1 MAGRRAFALP
11 LRYAWRS
18 LRRAPVFTMTAA
30 LTLALGVGA
39 TTAIFSVVNAVL
51 LRPLP
56 YDDADR
62 LVAIGHTAPG
72 VKLTEVGH
80 SLGTYFTYR
89 KLATAFDQIGLY
101 KGLSASLAD
110 PTGRA
115 EPERLNVAYITP
127 SVLPALRVSPIRGR
141 RFQEEEGIPGGVPVV
156 LLADDFWRR
165 RFGGDPTIVGKAIQ
179 MDGRATEVIGVMPP
193 SFHFPDSRT
202 EAWLPLRLNPAQ
214 EQAGGF
220 DYSGI
225 ARLRSGAT
233 AASGLADIRQAFQR
247 LPELYPTLAPGMA
260 MRAVIENARI
270 QPTLV
275 PLRDVVVGSFGPVLW
290 VVAAT
295 AGLVLLVACANIA
308 NLLLVRAEGRQ
319 KELTVRS
326 ALGAGHGQVLAHF
339 FAEGVVLALLGGVIG
354 TALAVVS
361 VRLLVQYGPAELP
374 RLNEVRVDLVALA
387 FAALASLVAALLAT
401 LFPAFRQGKV
411 NLGAMLREGGR
422 SGTAGRQR
430 QRTRGALVSAQV
442 ALALV
447 LLSASGLLAR
457 SVLRLKAVRPGFDA
471 ANVLTLRVDLP
482 RATYPKPSD
491 AVRFFSQLVDR
502 VATIPGVRAVSVT
515 SKAPLLV
522 EGANLNPIAREDRPP
537 GPNELPALATFI
549 RAGNTYFQAM
559 GIPMV
564 AGRSFGSMTEAQSPF
579 EVVISRKLARE
590 QWGDSTGASVIG
602 ARVKALSGT
611 VYTVIGVAE
620 TVLDSSLAAPPT
632 AQVYFP
638 VVPAADTGADN
649 DLIGVGEMSL
659 VVRTT
664 GDPNALVPAVRRE
677 VAALDRTLPI
687 FNLRAMDDVVASSF
701 ARLSFTLMVLA
712 VAAGATLFL
721 GAVGLYGVVA
731 YVVSLRT
738 KEIGV
743 RIALGA
749 PPRAVGRLIA
759 RQGVVLAM
767 AGAAVGL
774 VLFGLLARLLRSF
787 LFEVSPVDPLTLGL
801 VTTVLI
807 LVAAGAS
814 WLPARRAARI
824 DPVEAMRSE

>member
-1 MAGRRAFALP
+1 MAASRAFALP

-18 LRRAPVFTMTAA
+18 LRRAPVFTTTAT

-56 YDDADR
+56 YEGADR
-62 LVAIGHTAPG
+62 LVAIGHSAPG
-72 VKLTEVGH
+72 VKLAELGH

-89 KLATAFDQIGLY
+89 KLATAFEEVGLY
-101 KGLSASLAD
+101 KGASASLAD
-110 PTGRA
+110 PTGSS
-115 EPERLNVAYITP
+115 EPERLQVTYITP
-127 SVLPALRVSPIRGR
+127 SVLPALRLSPQRGR
-141 RFQEEEGIPGGVPVV
+141 RFQEEEAIPGSAPVV
-156 LLADDFWRR
+156 LLSDEFWRR
-165 RFGGDPTIVGKAIQ
+165 RFGSDPSILGKTVQ
-179 MDGRATEVIGVMPP
+179 LDGRATEVVGIMPP
-193 SFHFPDSRT
+193 SFHFPDAKT

-214 EQAGGF
+214 VQAGGF

-225 ARLRSGAT
+225 GRLRAGASVAT
-233 AASGLADIRQAFQR
+233 GLADIKQAFRR

-260 MRAVIENARI
+260 MSAVIENARI
-270 QPTLV
+270 EPTVV
-275 PLRDVVVGSFGPVLW
+275 PLRDVVIGAFGPVLW

-326 ALGAGHGQVLAHF
+326 ALGAGQGRVLAHF
-339 FAEGVVLALLGGVIG
+339 FAEGVVLAVLGGVVG
-354 TALAVVS
+354 AVLAKVG
-361 VRLLVQYGPAELP
+361 VRLLVQYGPAGLP
-374 RLNEVRVDLVALA
+374 RLHEVHVDLTALA
-387 FAALASLVAALLAT
+387 FAAVASVVAALLAT
-401 LFPAFRQGKV
+401 LFPALRQGKL
-411 NLGAMLREGGR
+411 NLGSMLREGGR
-422 SGTAGRQR
+422 SGTAGRHR
-430 QRTRGALVSAQV
+430 QRLRGVLVAAQV
-442 ALALV
+442 AMALV

-457 SVLRLKAVRPGFDA
+457 SVLRLRAVRPGFDA
-471 ANVLTLRVDLP
+471 SNVLTLRVDLP
-482 RATYPKPSD
+482 NVAYPKPSD
-491 AVRFFSQLVDR
+491 AVRFYTQLVER
-502 VATIPGVRAVSVT
+502 VSSLPGVRGVSVT

-522 EGANLNPIAREDRPP
+522 EGSNLNPVSREDRPP
-537 GPNELPALATFI
+537 GPNELPPLATFI
-549 RAGNTYFQAM
+549 RASNTYFQTM
-559 GIPMV
+559 GIPLV
-564 AGRSFGSMTEAQSPF
+564 AGRSFSGMTDAQSPF
-579 EVVISRKLARE
+579 EVIISRKLAKE
-590 QWGDSTGASVIG
+590 QWGDSSGAAAIG
-602 ARVKALSGT
+602 ARVKALTGT
-611 VYTVIGVAE
+611 IYTVIGVAE

-664 GDPNALVPAVRRE
+664 GDPTVITPAVRRE
-677 VAALDRTLPI
+677 IAALDRTLPV
-687 FNLRAMDDVVASSF
+687 FNLRAMNDVVASSF

-721 GAVGLYGVVA
+721 GAVGLYGVIA

-749 PPRAVGRLIA
+749 PPQAVGRLIA
-759 RQGVVLAM
+759 RQGVVLAA
-767 AGAAVGL
+767 AGAGVGL
-774 VLFGLLARLLRSF
+774 LIFAMLARLLRSF
-787 LFEVSPVDPLTLGL
+787 LFEVSPADPLTLAA
-801 VTTVLI
+801 VTSLLI

-814 WLPARRAARI
+814 WFPARRAARI
-824 DPVEAMRSE
+824 DPVEAMRAE